1 MCKVHN
7 VHKKHRVCKM
17 PGVRKVCNMPD
28 IVKMCINLIMC
39 KFLQMYKMF
48 QQRDVK
54 CVNLVKFVKCGKCL
68 ICENRVT
75 ADGQHDDDPTKR

>member
-1 MCKVHN
+1 
-7 VHKKHRVCKM
+7 M

-54 CVNLVKFVKCGKCL
+54 CVNLVVCKMWEML
-68 ICENRVT
+68 NM
-75 ADGQHDDDPTKR
+75 

>member
-1 MCKVHN
+1 
-7 VHKKHRVCKM
+7 M
-17 PGVRKVCNMPD
+17 PGVRKVCNMP
-28 IVKMCINLIMC
+28 VKMCINLIMC